1 VETNALRETNGSEMN
16 DVPKFV
22 RQRMRQPV
30 PGNHPDANLL
40 AAFHEG
46 GLTKHE
52 REQVLLH
59 LATCAVCRDALALA
73 LPEVVELPSATPARA
88 RWLRWPMLRW
98 AGVGAAVVVV
108 AAAVVIQNSRRSI
121 EVPRSETTMAPA
133 TRTEV
138 PQEPAHSVAGNRSAP
153 VLRDEAQTK
162 TRLTPK
168 KEVAEN
174 RATRAKAEQP
184 ADKDSANNKLLEKK
198 QDAFVG
204 QAVSSA
210 PAMAQANN
218 RAAQSDELQQLPNP
232 TPNQSYDVTE
242 TTKAQQPQNSS
253 DQASNTGMI
262 APEQKQPQAPVPARP
277 SNVNESVE
285 VVGES
290 AAVKTQKAKSQRA
303 DSDKNYADRAQT
315 AEEATSSMH
324 GAGPAVVGGALAPGS
339 TGGPVLKAAGSG
351 APRWRLATQGNLE
364 RSTDAGRSWQP
375 VRLGNPPATLRS
387 FSAVGRDIWTGGA
400 GGALYHSADNGLT
413 WTRIR
418 VTAGDAVL
426 QADIVRVEFTDA
438 QHGAVLTSSGE
449 KWTTDNAGASWT
461 AGK

>member
-1 VETNALRETNGSEMN
+1 MN

-22 RQRMRQPV
+22 RQRMTQPV
-30 PGNHPDANLL
+30 AGDHPDANLL

-59 LATCAVCRDALALA
+59 LAMCAVCRDALVLA
-73 LPEVVELPSATPARA
+73 SPEVVELPSATPSRA

-108 AAAVVIQNSRRSI
+108 AAAVVIQNSRRSA
-121 EVPRSETTMAPA
+121 EVPRTEATVAPA
-133 TRTEV
+133 TRTEL
-138 PQEPAHSVAGNRSAP
+138 PQEPANSVTGNRSAP
-153 VLRDEAQTK
+153 VLRDETQTK

-174 RATRAKAEQP
+174 RESRAKAEQP
-184 ADKDSANNKLLEKK
+184 AEKGFANKKLLEKK
-198 QDAFVG
+198 QDASVG
-204 QAVSSA
+204 QAMSSA
-210 PAMAQANN
+210 PAMTQANN
-218 RAAQSDELQQLPNP
+218 RAAQSYELQQVPSS

-242 TTKAQQPQNSS
+242 TKKAQQQQNSS

-262 APEQKQPQAPVPARP
+262 ATEQKQPQAPVPARP
-277 SNVNESVE
+277 SSVNESVE
-285 VVGES
+285 VVTEP
-290 AAVKTQKAKSQRA
+290 APEQTQKAKSKRT
-303 DSDKNYADRAQT
+303 DFDRNYADRAQS

-324 GAGPAVVGGALAPGS
+324 GTGPGVVGGAIAPGT
-339 TGGPVLKAAGSG
+339 TGGPLMKAAGSVS
-351 APRWRLATQGNLE
+351 PRWRLATQGNLE

-375 VRLGNPPATLRS
+375 VRVGAPPGTLRS

-413 WTRIR
+413 WARIR
-418 VTAGDAVL
+418 VNAGDAEV
-426 QADIVRVEFTDA
+426 QAEIVRVEFTDA
-438 QHGAVLTSSGE
+438 QHGAILTSSGE
-449 KWTTDNAGASWT
+449 RWMTDNAGASWIT
-461 AGK
+461 GK

>member
-1 VETNALRETNGSEMN
+1 MN

-22 RQRMRQPV
+22 RQRMTQPV
-30 PGNHPDANLL
+30 PGDHPDANLL

-73 LPEVVELPSATPARA
+73 LPEVVELPSATPSRA
-88 RWLRWPMLRW
+88 RWLSWPMLRW
-98 AGVGAAVVVV
+98 AGLGAAVVVV
-108 AAAVVIQNSRRSI
+108 AAAVVIQNSQRST
-121 EVPRSETTMAPA
+121 EVPRTETTVAPA

-138 PQEPAHSVAGNRSAP
+138 PQEPANSVAGNRSAP

-162 TRLTPK
+162 TQLPPK

-174 RATRAKAEQP
+174 RATRAKAVP
-184 ADKDSANNKLLEKK
+184 SADKDFANKKLLEKK

-210 PAMAQANN
+210 SAVAQANN
-218 RAAQSDELQQLPNP
+218 RAAQSDELQQLPNS
-232 TPNQSYDVTE
+232 TPNQSYNVTE
-242 TTKAQQPQNSS
+242 MTKAQQQQNLS
-253 DQASNTGMI
+253 DEASNTGMV
-262 APEQKQPQAPVPARP
+262 AMEQKQPPAPVPARP
-277 SNVNESVE
+277 SSVNESVE
-285 VVGES
+285 VVGEP
-290 AAVKTQKAKSQRA
+290 AAVQTQKAKTKRA
-303 DSDKNYADRAQT
+303 DSDKNYADRAQS
-315 AEEATSSMH
+315 AEEVTSSMH
-324 GAGPAVVGGALAPGS
+324 GTGAGVVGGALAPGA
-339 TGGPVLKAAGSG
+339 TGGPLLKAAGSLS
-351 APRWRLATQGNLE
+351 ARWRLATQGNLE
-364 RSTDAGRSWQP
+364 RSTDAGRSWQS
-375 VRLGNPPATLRS
+375 VRVGSPPATLRS

-400 GGALYHSADNGLT
+400 GGALYHSTDNGLT
-413 WTRIR
+413 WARIR

-426 QADIVRVEFTDA
+426 QADIVRVEFIDA